1 MGLPA
6 HVTHWPTL
14 RVHHYWTSRNDSKGM
29 VVPRQH
35 SKEEG
40 RAVVLQVRKIHPW
53 VTGIGLPLTVG
64 DGCGSVPP
72 AGIHRLPLF
81 LSAYPSV
88 QMGFSVILSLSEN
101 EIQLQ
106 GKNC

>member
-1 MGLPA
+1 
-6 HVTHWPTL
+6 
-14 RVHHYWTSRNDSKGM
+14 M
-29 VVPRQH
+29 VP
-35 SKEEG
+35 
-40 RAVVLQVRKIHPW
+40 QVREICLWAP
-53 VTGIGLPLTVG
+53 GAPLPPTVG
-64 DGCGSVPP
+64 DGCGPVQP
-72 AGIHRLPLF
+72 AGIQKLPAF